1 MVENQLLAKTT
12 IHGTLWMYVAMYSS
26 KLVNLISLTI
36 LARLL
41 LKEDFGIA
49 NFALVFVSM
58 VDFPGLGI
66 GPALVY
72 HDKDSERTNSGFWL
86 AIIVGF
92 VMTVGTLLG
101 APLIGD
107 FFQDARAVPVIRV
120 FAIYFLLVGFGV
132 IPSSLLTKNLSFKL
146 KFIPDF
152 AGSMSKGVIS
162 IALAFLGFG
171 AWSLIAG
178 NLMNT
183 LMSTVVLW
191 MVWRSDWR
199 PSFRFNFKE
208 AWALMKYAGSIVAIY
223 LLAMLLVNIDYLLIG
238 RYLGAVA
245 LGVYVLG
252 FRIPEL
258 LIKQFYVALGQV
270 LFPVFTKMKAETEV
284 LSQGFLIS
292 LRYILM
298 ITAPMA
304 VGLALVSKPLV
315 LTVFGEKWADA
326 IPVMTAISIHTL
338 FYSLDFNSGD
348 VFKAQGRPD
357 IIPRIQILNL
367 VVAVPVLWWSVAY
380 FGTIIAVA
388 WAQVALAIVMG
399 IARLLI
405 VAHLLNIPKIK
416 IFQLFKPPLIST
428 GIMAATIIMVLRLAA
443 DGTSLLQLILTIPI
457 GALAYGASLWMFERE
472 AVLKAGKVLRSAVS
486 GGYS

>member
-1 MVENQLLAKTT
+1 MVEHQSLTKIT
-12 IHGTLWMYVAMYSS
+12 IFGTLWMYAAMYSS

-72 HDKDSERTNSGFWL
+72 HDKDSDRTNSGFWL

-92 VMTVGTLLG
+92 IMTIGTALG

-107 FFQDARAVPVIRV
+107 YFKDARAVPVIRG

-132 IPSSLLTKNLSFKL
+132 VPSSLLTKNLSFKL

-152 AGSMSKGVIS
+152 VGSVSKGIVS

-183 LMSTVVLW
+183 LMSTIVLW
-191 MVWRSDWR
+191 MVWRSGWR
-199 PSFRFNFKE
+199 PSFRFNRKE
-208 AWALMKYAGSIVAIY
+208 AWSLMKYAGSIVAIY
-223 LLAMLLVNIDYLLIG
+223 VLAMLIVNLDYLLIG
-238 RYLGAVA
+238 RYLGAIA

-258 LIKQFYVALGQV
+258 LIKQFYVAIGQV
-270 LFPVFTKMKAETEV
+270 LFPVFTKMKANSEV
-284 LSQGFLIS
+284 LGNSFMVT
-292 LRYILM
+292 LRYIL
-298 ITAPMA
+298 ILTAPMA
-304 VGLALVSKPLV
+304 IGMALISRPIILV
-315 LTVFGEKWADA
+315 AFGEKWVDA
-326 IPVMTAISIHTL
+326 IPVMTAISIYTL
-338 FYSLDFNSGD
+338 FSSLDFNAGD
-348 VFKAQGRPD
+348 VFKAQGRPE
-357 IIPRIQILNL
+357 IIPRIQLL
-367 VVAVPVLWWSVAY
+367 SLAVALPVLWWSVSY
-380 FGTIIAVA
+380 FGTIVAVA
-388 WAQVALAIVMG
+388 WGQVFLAVVMG
-399 IARLLI
+399 LVRLFI
-405 VAHLLNIPKIK
+405 VAHLLHIPKIK
-416 IFQLFKPPLIST
+416 IFQLFQPLLVST
-428 GIMAATIIMVLRLAA
+428 GLMATSLIVLMRLVA
-443 DGTSLLQLILTIPI
+443 DLAPLLQLIFTIPT
-457 GALAYGASLWMFERE
+457 GAFVYVASLWLFERE
-472 AVLKAGKVLRSAVS
+472 AVLQASKALRSAISGVS
-486 GGYS
+486 L